1 MKSFAV
7 IATHDRRE
15 LLERTLDSLA
25 QCRIPAGF
33 GGTLVVEN
41 GSRAGTEEIVRRAPA
56 TLGARYLFEP
66 VGNKSRALNLALEAT
81 DTDDGLFI
89 FLDDDVRMPP
99 TLLESYVRSAAVA
112 GRGHFFGGPVAPDY
126 EQAPPEWLVRFLP
139 LSARG
144 WAPGDPASVASKPF
158 FLGFNWAAYS
168 DDLRRVGGFNEQ
180 FGPGA
185 VTGSVGQEG
194 EMQRR
199 LAAAGVSARF
209 VPEAMVH
216 HWVPRDR
223 CSSDWALERA
233 YRDGIRMGLLR
244 ANGTQIATV
253 RDILVLVKQAG
264 TSWVSAQLKRSGAD
278 PGRQFAAQC
287 RYRRRLGTLRGIILK
302 RRDLGHPSGQGRLS
316 GG

>member
-66 VGNKSRALNLALEAT
+66 VGNKSLALNLALRS
-81 DTDDGLFI
+81 TDDGLII
-89 FLDDDVRMPP
+89 FLDDDVRMAP
-99 TLLESYVRSAAVA
+99 TLLESYVRSAVVA
-112 GRGHFFGGPVAPDY
+112 GGGHFFGGPVAPDY
-126 EQAPPEWLVRFLP
+126 EQAPPQWLVKFLP

-144 WAPGDPASVASKPF
+144 WAPDDPASVASKPF

-199 LAAAGVSARF
+199 LAADGVSARF

-223 CSSDWALERA
+223 CSPDWALERA

-264 TSWVSAQLKRSGAD
+264 TSWVSAQLKRAGGD
-278 PGRQFAAQC
+278 PGRHFAAQC

-302 RRDLGHPSGQGRLS
+302 RRDFGHVGGQGRLS

>member
-15 LLERTLDSLA
+15 LLERTLASLA

-41 GSRAGTEEIVRRAPA
+41 GRRAGAEEIVRQAPPS
-56 TLGARYLFEP
+56 LGARYLFEP
-66 VGNKSRALNLALEAT
+66 VGNKSRALNLALRA
-81 DTDDGLFI
+81 TDDGLII
-89 FLDDDVRMPP
+89 FLDDDVRMVP
-99 TLLESYVRSAAVA
+99 TLLESYVQSAVVA

-126 EQAPPEWLVRFLP
+126 EQAPPQWLVKFLP

-144 WAPGDPASVASKPF
+144 WTPDDPASVASKPF
-158 FLGFNWAAYS
+158 FLGFNWAAYT
-168 DDLRRVGGFNEQ
+168 DDLKRVGAFNEQ

-199 LAAAGVSARF
+199 LVAAGVAARF
-209 VPEAMVH
+209 VPEAIVH

-223 CSSDWALERA
+223 CSADWALERA

-244 ANGTQIATV
+244 ANRTQIATV
-253 RDILVLVKQAG
+253 RELLWLVKQAG
-264 TSWVSAQLKRSGAD
+264 TSWLGAQAKRLNTD
-278 PGRQFAAQC
+278 PAALFAAQFT
-287 RYRRRLGTLRGIILK
+287 YRRRLGTLRGTILK
-302 RRDLGHPSGQGRLS
+302 SRQPAQP
-316 GG
+316 

>member
-15 LLERTLDSLA
+15 LLERTLYSLA

-41 GSRAGTEEIVRRAPA
+41 GARVGTEEIVRRAPPA
-56 TLGARYLFEP
+56 LGARYLFEP
-66 VGNKSRALNLALEAT
+66 VGNKSRALNLALQA
-81 DTDDGLFI
+81 TDDGLII
-89 FLDDDVRMPP
+89 FLDDDVRMAP
-99 TLLESYVRSAAVA
+99 TLLESYVRSAVVA
-112 GRGHFFGGPVAPDY
+112 GRSHFFGGPVAPDY
-126 EQAPPEWLVRFLP
+126 EQAPPQWLVKFLP

-144 WAPGDPASVASKPF
+144 WTPDDLASVASKPF

-168 DDLRRVGGFNEQ
+168 DDLKRVGGFNEQ

-199 LAAAGVSARF
+199 LGAAGVAATF

-223 CSSDWALERA
+223 CSAEWALERA

-244 ANGTQIATV
+244 AHGTQIATLY
-253 RDILVLVKQAG
+253 DMLGLVKQAG
-264 TSWVSAQLKRSGAD
+264 TSWIGAQMKRLNTD
-278 PGRQFAAQC
+278 PATLFAAQF
-287 RYRRRLGTLRGIILK
+287 RYRRRLGTLRGMMLK
-302 RRDLGHPSGQGRLS
+302 SRRLAQP
-316 GG
+316 